1 MFARC
6 VRYNLRAGSRS
17 TFETYVNELA
27 PLYRESAGFS
37 SLTTMV
43 EGSLAEFVVL
53 SIWETK
59 ENAEAAGAIRPD
71 ALQWL
76 DRALLGPPVVRIYE
90 VIEPL
95 G

>member
-1 MFARC
+1 MFARS

-27 PLYRESAGFS
+27 PLYRGQPGFC

-43 EGSLAEFVVL
+43 EGPLAEFVVL

-59 ENAEAAGAIRPD
+59 EDAEAAGAVRPES
-71 ALQWL
+71 LQWL

-90 VIEPL
+90 VFEPH

>member
-1 MFARC
+1 MFARS

-17 TFETYVNELA
+17 TVETYVNELA
-27 PLYRESAGFS
+27 PLYSGRPGFC
-37 SLTTMV
+37 SLTSMV
-43 EGSLAEFVVL
+43 EGALAEFVVL
-53 SIWETK
+53 SVWETR
-59 ENAEAAGAIRPD
+59 EDAEAAGAVRPD

-90 VIEPL
+90 VIEPR

>member
-1 MFARC
+1 MFARS

-27 PLYRESAGFS
+27 PLYHRHPGFC

-53 SIWETK
+53 STWETK
-59 ENAEAAGAIRPD
+59 EDAEAAGSVRPD

-90 VIEPL
+90 VFEPR